1 MSRLASRGVS
11 DGVLS
16 VAREPFGAPST
27 SSGVLIIMYGN
38 YGFNP
43 FNTAAATGH
52 MEPSK
57 LRSEVLE
64 IARNT
69 GDEPLSTRS
78 MQARLET
85 AGSEPDLEAVRDAC
99 VSLVIEGNSMSWLTD
114 QTGVSVPRRS
124 GSRVEGYRVP
134 PLEPS
139 ARDIDGG

>member
-1 MSRLASRGVS
+1 
-11 DGVLS
+11 
-16 VAREPFGAPST
+16 
-27 SSGVLIIMYGN
+27 MYGN

-99 VSLVIEGNSMSWLTD
+99 VSLVIEGELDVMADESD
-114 QTGVSVPRRS
+114 RRF
-124 GSRVEGYRVP
+124 RPAQER
-134 PLEPS
+134 
-139 ARDIDGG
+139 